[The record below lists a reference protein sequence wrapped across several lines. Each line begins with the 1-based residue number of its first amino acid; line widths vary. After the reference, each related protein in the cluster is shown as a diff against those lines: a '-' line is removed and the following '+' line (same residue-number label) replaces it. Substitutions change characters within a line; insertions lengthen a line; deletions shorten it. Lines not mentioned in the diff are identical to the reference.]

1 VNNKTT
7 KIVITGAE
15 STGKSILS
23 VAMAKHYDAIW
34 IPELARD
41 YVEKLDRHYTY
52 NDIEL
57 IARKQIEIEQSLSPE
72 TSIVFF
78 DTWLVITKVWF
89 EFVFGQSP
97 SWLHDYISASNIDLF
112 LLCDI
117 DIPWEADPVRE
128 NGGETRKILH
138 ETYINELSKYGFN
151 YKIVSGKDEKRTQNA
166 INIVNDLLKSANK
179 K

>member
-7 KIVITGAE
+7 KIAITGAE

-23 VAMAKHYDAIW
+23 EALAKHYNAIW

-57 IARKQIEIEQSLSPE
+57 IARKQIEIEQCISPE

-78 DTWLVITKVWF
+78 DTWLIITKIWF
-89 EFVFGQSP
+89 EFVFGDSP
-97 SWLHDYISASNIDLF
+97 LWLKNYISASTIDLF

-138 ETYINELSKYGFN
+138 KKYINELSNYGFN
-151 YKIVSGKDEKRTQNA
+151 YKIVSGEGEKRTQNA
-166 INIVNDLLKSANK
+166 INIVNEFLKSRGEK
-179 K
+179 